1 MRRSS
6 QLPASEPPASE
17 RSALRPVPLPPVNA
31 ALPIQLLRARESVMA
46 WFRPHLREHGVT
58 DHQWRILRAL
68 AEASSLE
75 MQELSVQ
82 CEVQPP
88 SLSRI
93 MPKLEAQGLIQRDS
107 DPGDQRR
114 IVARLTAKG
123 RRLVDTVSEG
133 SAVIY
138 RDLLDALGGDTLEEL
153 QSALANLVA
162 TLDAARLGEAG
173 GKARRADRAADGAQ
187 TS

>member
-1 MRRSS
+1 M
-6 QLPASEPPASE
+6 
-17 RSALRPVPLPPVNA
+17 PLPPVNA

-75 MQELSVQ
+75 MQELSVI

-93 MPKLEAQGLIQRDS
+93 MPKLEQEGLIAREN

-114 IVARLTAKG
+114 VVASLTPNG
-123 RRLVDTVSEG
+123 RRLVDTVSQG
-133 SAVIY
+133 SAAIY
-138 RDLLDALGGDTLEEL
+138 RDLLDTMGDDTIEEL
-153 QSALANLVA
+153 QAALAHLVA
-162 TLDAARLGEAG
+162 TLDRARLRWADHSKRE
-173 GKARRADRAADGAQ
+173 ADRVSGA
-187 TS
+187 TPNS